1 MLYKWPNLI
10 ESVGLVTKKPW
21 STSESCTD
29 GAHVGCY
36 ATSSWRWS
44 CCLHFKSQVV
54 PKKCWFKM
62 RGPSGGWTLNQIA
75 VNQGLRTRPGSWRTD
90 HVFLLDGPVQEELRG
105 NWSDFWLLACG
116 LKQLILSDR
125 RKAHGRKE
133 KSLEEDGL
141 NELIRVVWMERFKR
155 SLKNPSL
162 ENKGWFYGL
171 NWQIGFFFFFT
182 SCMLSYIINK

>member
-1 MLYKWPNLI
+1 MLYKWSNLI

-36 ATSSWRWS
+36 ATLSWRWS

-62 RGPSGGWTLNQIA
+62 SGLSGGQTLNQIA

-90 HVFLLDGPVQEELRG
+90 HVFPPDGPVQEELRG

-116 LKQLILSDR
+116 LEQLMLSDR
-125 RKAHGRKE
+125 RKAHGWKKKKGKRFRGGWT
-133 KSLEEDGL
+133 KSKWVNQGGL
-141 NELIRVVWMERFKR
+141 DWEI
-155 SLKNPSL
+155 
-162 ENKGWFYGL
+162 
-171 NWQIGFFFFFT
+171 
-182 SCMLSYIINK
+182 